1 MIMIFYTAS
10 SVTVASSQAPSALKG
25 WEEPGD
31 EAKLKMALILSPFL
45 SELNTYHCM

>member
-10 SVTVASSQAPSALKG
+10 SVTVASSPGSFSIKRMGGA
-25 WEEPGD
+25 GD